1 MNPGCL
7 RTRFIA
13 APALI
18 LLAHAALNAQVRSV
32 TQANSASLV
41 AAEMTQGRLSPAESK
56 PGDTLAVRLKDDL
69 RSNGSVVLKKGTTI
83 TGVVRGVKRADAR
96 VVSAGD
102 TKTQMQSLIEI
113 EWLTPT
119 SDGRALPNL
128 SIALQS
134 ITQTTPGVQ
143 DGSDFGSPGLAS
155 VTPPAGTHGA
165 NSLVDGAV
173 VPAAANPAL
182 LSMPF
187 VVAVDH
193 QTSSAIEGDL
203 ESPVTGPL
211 FKVGQGELLTA
222 SGSEQ
227 SVDLFSHLD
236 NDTVIAAAGKSFEI
250 SSGAQ
255 MLFLVGVHR
264 SGVRVGR

>member
-1 MNPGCL
+1 
-7 RTRFIA
+7 
-13 APALI
+13 
-18 LLAHAALNAQVRSV
+18 
-32 TQANSASLV
+32 
-41 AAEMTQGRLSPAESK
+41 MTQGRLNPRESK

-83 TGVVRGVKRADAR
+83 TGVVRSVKSADAK
-96 VVSAGD
+96 VVATGD
-102 TKTQMQSLIEI
+102 NKTQTQSLIEI
-113 EWLTPT
+113 EWLIPA

-128 SIALQS
+128 SIALQTV
-134 ITQTTPGVQ
+134 TQTMPSVH
-143 DGSDFGSPGLAS
+143 DGGAFGSADLGS
-155 VTPPAGTHGA
+155 VTRPLGTHA
-165 NSLVDGAV
+165 ASSLVDGPV
-173 VPAAANPAL
+173 VPAVANPAL

-203 ESPVTGPL
+203 ESPVSGPL

-222 SGSEQ
+222 SGSQQ

-255 MLFLVGVHR
+255 MQLLVGVHR
-264 SGVRVGR
+264 SAIRVGR

>member
-1 MNPGCL
+1 
-7 RTRFIA
+7 
-13 APALI
+13 
-18 LLAHAALNAQVRSV
+18 
-32 TQANSASLV
+32 
-41 AAEMTQGRLSPAESK
+41 MTQGRLNPAESR

-83 TGVVRGVKRADAR
+83 TGIVRSVKRADTKVAT
-96 VVSAGD
+96 GD
-102 TKTQMQSLIEI
+102 PKTQSLIEI
-113 EWLTPT
+113 EWLTPA
-119 SDGRALPNL
+119 SDGRTLPNL
-128 SIALQS
+128 SVALQS
-134 ITQTTPGVQ
+134 VTQTTPSVHN
-143 DGSDFGSPGLAS
+143 GSDFESSDLAS
-155 VTPPAGTHGA
+155 VKPPAGTHGA

-193 QTSSAIEGDL
+193 QTSSAIEGNL
-203 ESPVTGPL
+203 ESPVSGPL
-211 FKVGQGELLTA
+211 FKVGQGELLTTN
-222 SGSEQ
+222 GSQQ

-255 MLFLVGVHR
+255 MQFLVGVHR
-264 SGVRVGR
+264 PGVRVGR